1 MSTTIVNVCW
11 PYRSNTTMA
20 QGQKYLRNSKMSYPG
35 TKHNVPGLDS
45 DPDRSIRRLDKRA
58 IRPPRLH
65 KHSHIIMFN
74 RLYARAKEFMSALT
88 VQTID
93 RAKPGT
99 STLTLAVQYK
109 VPPNCKIISGEND
122 RSWHIFGFQGD
133 F

>member
-20 QGQKYLRNSKMSYPG
+20 QGQKYLRNSKMSCPG
-35 TKHNVPGLDS
+35 TKHNVPGLGS

-74 RLYARAKEFMSALT
+74 RLYGHAKEFMSAL
-88 VQTID
+88 IAARLSRPYD
-93 RAKPGT
+93 LAKLGT
-99 STLTLAVQYK
+99 STLTPAIYILKGKWTFVEDNPRVLYMK
-109 VPPNCKIISGEND
+109 
-122 RSWHIFGFQGD
+122 
-133 F
+133 